1 MFRLPELESAPR
13 PCPAIGS
20 KLNSELTR
28 KVLCFGAYHL
38 DFDLHQLTKYG
49 NKIRLPEQ
57 SFKIL
62 AMLIAAPGRLVS
74 REELQVEL
82 WPANT
87 FVDFERGLTVAVN
100 RLRCLLADSPENP
113 RFIETIPRLGYRFVA
128 SVEVISDGTLLLM
141 RPGQPVPEPSASLN
155 VAHAF
160 SSPPLNILSKS
171 PRMKPSRSLAYVF
184 SGIASLLFLAIALA
198 VVWPRFTHSYSSAA
212 VPVRMLIL
220 PFQNLTG
227 DASQEFLCDGM
238 TEELISQL
246 GGLDPDGLSVLARTT
261 AMHYKGSSK
270 TIKQITREVGA
281 DYVLEGS
288 IRRVDNHIRV
298 TTQLIQGPQERHLWA
313 QSFDR
318 GSSDILGLQ
327 QSVSLAVANE
337 VPFRLRKLSDTHLRD
352 TQPGNPAA
360 YADYLRGRFF
370 WNKRNRDGLDKGV
383 FYFRQAIKE
392 DGKYAVAYAGL
403 ADSYLVLGGGYL
415 PPHQT
420 YLQGE
425 AAAAD
430 ALALDGNLAEAHT
443 SLAFFKFID
452 EWDWSGADR
461 EFRRAITLDPGYA
474 TAHHWYALYLSA
486 MGRMPES
493 INEIQKALELDPLS
507 LVINSNAGAI
517 YYQAG
522 DYQRSEKQLRRTLEL
537 DPNFVPAYGYLGYVY
552 QVTGRY
558 GDALAEYRRAQE
570 ISGDPLSYGGDVGRI
585 YGLTGRKR
593 EAQVILR
600 QLQERAQRQSDMSA
614 YAVCLIYTALGN
626 SKEALKWLAKAVDER
641 DFTATEMTHDL
652 RIETLRS
659 TPQFDTFRR
668 QFKLTN

>member
-1 MFRLPELESAPR
+1 MD
-13 PCPAIGS
+13 
-20 KLNSELTR
+20 SEPIR
-28 KVLCFGAYHL
+28 KVLRFGTYQL
-38 DFDLHQLTKYG
+38 DLDLHQLTKYG

-74 REELQVEL
+74 REQLQAEL
-82 WPANT
+82 WPGNT

-100 RLRCLLADSPENP
+100 RLRCLLADSSENP
-113 RFIETIPRLGYRFVA
+113 RYIETIPRLGYRFIA
-128 SVEVISDGTLLLM
+128 SVKVISDDSLLLM
-141 RPGQPVPEPSASLN
+141 RPGQPAPASLN
-155 VAHAF
+155 VANSF
-160 SSPPLNILSKS
+160 SSPPPNIWSKNLQ
-171 PRMKPSRSLAYVF
+171 MKPSRSLAYAF

-198 VVWPRFTHSYSSAA
+198 VVWPRLPHSNSSAA

-227 DASQEFLCDGM
+227 DVSQEFLCDGM

-246 GGLDPDGLSVLARTT
+246 GGLEPDRLSVLARTT

-327 QSVSLAVANE
+327 QGVSLAVANE
-337 VPFRLRKLSDTHLRD
+337 VSFRLRKLSDTHLRD
-352 TQPGNPAA
+352 TQPRNPEA

-392 DGKYAVAYAGL
+392 DGKYAAAYAGL

-452 EWDWSGADR
+452 EWDWAGADR

-537 DPNFVPAYGYLGYVY
+537 DPRFVPAYGYLGYVY

-558 GDALAEYRRAQE
+558 GDALAEYRKAQE

-614 YAVCLIYTALGN
+614 YAICLIYTTLGN

-668 QFKLTN
+668 QFKRTN